1 MAHSASTCQWSSRTP
16 PAVSRIS
23 TPDMVV
29 EIGNSR
35 TETWRVQPPLNT
47 RLRER
52 EKEYL
57 NGFTVPLS
65 LDGDHS
71 ESGFS
76 AARGRFCWPGS
87 LSFGAVWAAFCCA
100 SAVLLP
106 VIAMMVAARAAE
118 PNPQTSRLLNFASS
132 FSMSAMV
139 SPFRFQNQLKTI
151 SHVGKRV
158 IVVFAMRNF
167 IQILACKQMT

>member
-1 MAHSASTCQWSSRTP
+1 MECGTPGGKSHKSPSPTSLTKLLPSVSTAVMRALPFSMMAHSASTCQWSSRTP

-71 ESGFS
+71 QSGFS
-76 AARGRFCWPGS
+76 AA
-87 LSFGAVWAAFCCA
+87 
-100 SAVLLP
+100 
-106 VIAMMVAARAAE
+106 
-118 PNPQTSRLLNFASS
+118 
-132 FSMSAMV
+132 
-139 SPFRFQNQLKTI
+139 
-151 SHVGKRV
+151 
-158 IVVFAMRNF
+158 
-167 IQILACKQMT
+167 